1 RLTLLLRALLKKPDL
16 VVLDEAFSGMDAM
29 LRDKALLF
37 LQWGTSRHFVPNP
50 YLNVDMDA
58 HDDDAADD
66 KEKDKGKKEE
76 ISVAAVVGT
85 AGRVQHHRLYVV
97 RPTPRAVLEA
107 LGKGAEVTWLEQWQ
121 ALIVVSHVKDEV
133 PGCVRDWMCLPAAE
147 ETGEAVRMG
156 QFAGP
161 LEGQEKGWERIW
173 GQEERRRPGRP
184 GKVKEKVKK
193 V

>member
-37 LQWGTSRHFVPNP
+37 LQWGTSRHFVPNR

-58 HDDDAADD
+58 HDDDDDDAAAVDD
-66 KEKDKGKKEE
+66 TEKGKKEE
-76 ISVAAVVGT
+76 ISVAAVGGT
-85 AGRVQHHRLYVV
+85 AGRLQHHRLYVV

-107 LGKGAEVTWLEQWQ
+107 LGKGAEVTGLEERQ

-147 ETGEAVRMG
+147 EAGKAVRMG
-156 QFAGP
+156 RFAGP
-161 LEGQEKGWERIW
+161 LEGQKKGWERIW
-173 GQEERRRPGRP
+173 GQEERLKPGRP
-184 GKVKEKVKK
+184 GKVKKV
-193 V
+193 